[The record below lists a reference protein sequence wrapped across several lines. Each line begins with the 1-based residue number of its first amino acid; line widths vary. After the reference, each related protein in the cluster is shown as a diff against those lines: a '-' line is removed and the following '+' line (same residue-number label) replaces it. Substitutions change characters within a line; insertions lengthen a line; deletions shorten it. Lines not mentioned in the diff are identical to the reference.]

1 MVPKLDDNTVL
12 RLRTR
17 AHGLAGPRAS
27 AVEGIM
33 QRIGA
38 IQAQD
43 LAASQLALRARGDD
57 LTLDAVVRACNEERS
72 VVRTWLMRGTLHL
85 VAAEDVRWLL
95 RLLAPTFIE
104 ADRRRRLELGLDDAL
119 CERALPALRKILG
132 GGTAMARAELIAAL
146 AQHGIAIDAKS
157 QAPAHLVGYAAMKG
171 LICRGA
177 DRADGEPTYPTY
189 VLLDEWI
196 APSHDREPDNP
207 LAALARLYLRG
218 HGPATAGDLAW
229 WAGVSLRAAREGME
243 AVADELAEVS
253 VGEARAWMLA
263 DAPALDAEAAPTLR
277 LLPAFDAYLLGY
289 RRRDLALDPSFA
301 KRVNAGGGWV
311 HPTIFL
317 DGRIAGTWKLSRQ
330 RARATVAVRP
340 FAPLNASLRPALE
353 AEAGEIGR
361 FVGIPTD
368 LAVEW

>member
-1 MVPKLDDNTVL
+1 M
-12 RLRTR
+12 R
-17 AHGLAGPRAS
+17 
-27 AVEGIM
+27 
-33 QRIGA
+33 RIGA

-43 LAASQLALRARGDD
+43 LAASQLALRARGDG
-57 LTLDAVVRACNEERS
+57 LTLDAVVRACNAERS
-72 VVRTWLMRGTLHL
+72 VVRTWLMRGTLHM
-85 VAAEDVRWLL
+85 VAAEDIRWLL

-119 CERALPALRKILG
+119 CERALPALRKILRSS
-132 GGTAMARAELIAAL
+132 TAVARADLIAAL
-146 AQHGIAIDAKS
+146 AQHGIAVDPKS

-177 DRADGEPTYPTY
+177 DRADGEPLY

-207 LAALARLYLRG
+207 LVALVRLYLGG
-218 HGPATAGDLAW
+218 HGPATADDLAW
-229 WAGVSLRAAREGME
+229 WAGISLRAAREGIE
-243 AVADELAEVS
+243 AMADELEEVN
-253 VGEARAWMLA
+253 VGEERAWML
-263 DAPALDAEAAPTLR
+263 DGAPALDAGAAPTLR

-289 RRRDLALDPSFA
+289 RRRDLALDPVFA

-311 HPTIFL
+311 HPTVCL

-340 FAPLNASLRPALE
+340 FAPLDASLRLALE

-361 FVGIPTD
+361 FLGIPMG
-368 LAVEW
+368 LAVER